1 MSVLS
6 ELNTILTPIL
16 PVETGVFSGVPPDEY
31 LVLTPLADDFA
42 LFGDNAPLMDVSE
55 VRISLFSKGN
65 YLQRKRQITQA
76 LLNAGFT
83 ITARTYVGHED
94 DTGYHGGKSRGR
106 VLRMPD
112 CVPGAGRGGKPG
124 TDGRFYGRIC
134 PPEHRPDR
142 R

>member
-6 ELNTILTPIL
+6 ELNTLLTPIL

-31 LVLTPLADDFA
+31 LVLTPLTDDFA
-42 LFGDNAPLMDVSE
+42 LFGDNTPLMDVSE

-76 LLNAGFT
+76 LLSAGFT

-94 DTGYHGGKSRGR
+94 DTGYHHYAIDVAQSYE
-106 VLRMPD
+106 
-112 CVPGAGRGGKPG
+112 
-124 TDGRFYGRIC
+124 T
-134 PPEHRPDR
+134 EE
-142 R
+142 

>member
-31 LVLTPLADDFA
+31 LVLTPLTDDFA

-55 VRISLFSKGN
+55 VRISLFSKDN

-76 LLNAGFT
+76 LVNAGFT
-83 ITARTYVGHED
+83 VTGRTYVGHED
-94 DTGYHGGKSRGR
+94 DTGYHHYAIDVAQSYE
-106 VLRMPD
+106 
-112 CVPGAGRGGKPG
+112 
-124 TDGRFYGRIC
+124 T
-134 PPEHRPDR
+134 EE
-142 R
+142 

>member
-6 ELNTILTPIL
+6 ELNTLLTPIL

-31 LVLTPLADDFA
+31 LVLTPLTDDFA

-65 YLQRKRQITQA
+65 YLQRKRQITQV

-83 ITARTYVGHED
+83 VIGRTYVGHED
-94 DTGYHGGKSRGR
+94 DTGYHHYAIDVAQSYE
-106 VLRMPD
+106 
-112 CVPGAGRGGKPG
+112 
-124 TDGRFYGRIC
+124 T
-134 PPEHRPDR
+134 EE
-142 R
+142 